1 MPKLPASDGAATAE
15 HVQRQR
21 SQNQGKHAAQEAHD
35 RLRQGGLQGGAG
47 ARGVDQQVV
56 AHRIRAEH
64 QAAADVVQRQAVP
77 HAHGQQRREDAD
89 VLRRHAMAAEELG
102 LAQRL
107 VDRHEHDVAQPLRQA
122 DVPAAPE
129 VLRIERGQ
137 RIAEVD
143 RQREAEQHADADRHP
158 RRP

>member
-1 MPKLPASDGAATAE
+1 
-15 HVQRQR
+15 
-21 SQNQGKHAAQEAHD
+21 
-35 RLRQGGLQGGAG
+35 
-47 ARGVDQQVV
+47 
-56 AHRIRAEH
+56 
-64 QAAADVVQRQAVP
+64 
-77 HAHGQQRREDAD
+77 
-89 VLRRHAMAAEELG
+89 MAAEELG

-143 RQREAEQHADADRHP
+143 RQREAEQHADADRH
-158 RRP
+158 RRIAGEVEEQVGAVERRVQRDARERIVVRVQRGQAVAPDQPVSHVLRFTPS